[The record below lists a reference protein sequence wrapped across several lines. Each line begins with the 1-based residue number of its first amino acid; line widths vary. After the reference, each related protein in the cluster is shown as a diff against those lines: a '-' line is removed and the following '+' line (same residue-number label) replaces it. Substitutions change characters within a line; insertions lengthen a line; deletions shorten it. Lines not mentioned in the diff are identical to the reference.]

1 MASAGRAWRHRFAHN
16 WYMGSQGR
24 QGWRQHKPATGR
36 GFRPLGE
43 LESDRS
49 GVLIAARSEV
59 SGALVD
65 IRVLAPALTADRA
78 SMSRLGRDMDVLREV
93 RHTNLVSVMN
103 FDKRVGAVVYESV
116 PGSTLSQVLRGQG
129 SLELAASL
137 VLLDDCAAGLAAL
150 HNDGV
155 LHRNV
160 TPDAV
165 VIETTGAVLL
175 RDAGLWVHEHA
186 NGNGSLPDQ
195 HAYLAP
201 EVRGGAEYTPA
212 ADLYAATAVFVESIG
227 GRASKTGV
235 RADLRSL
242 VSAGMAADPSARSA
256 NITAFRHELDDYA
269 RATVGEAWR
278 REGRAL
284 LTAAASAQATRTIR
298 LSPSSEDGNDGGGAA
313 KATVAL
319 LQSEPPVDR
328 GWLLALAAI
337 AGIAL
342 LGALF
347 AARLS
352 GSQGPSLGGL
362 APAPVILPGF
372 TAPTPGFSGIAG
384 FGPGA
389 SPAPGSPSSASGP
402 AAPGVLPTT
411 PGANP
416 TGNPRP
422 TPPPNPALSSQTVTI
437 TSAMPSGA
445 TYGGSYT
452 ASASGGA
459 SGNPVVFSAGSSAGC
474 TKSGSSTFAFTGV
487 GTCTIYAS
495 QAGNSHYNPGQT
507 SRSFTVGQASQ
518 VIVYGPYPS
527 SPIFGGGFTVTA
539 SAAGGLV
546 TFSLD
551 PSSTACTLGSGAVA
565 FTGVGPCII
574 DANQGGGA
582 DYRAAT
588 MHQIQLDVAQA
599 PQSIATPF
607 NFSPAISC
615 PCIGQSYTVSASG
628 GGSGNPVTFTL
639 VSGIGVCSIS
649 GNTITAILPGDC
661 TIQANQAGNAN
672 YSDAPPVQQ
681 TITFS

>member
-1 MASAGRAWRHRFAHN
+1 
-16 WYMGSQGR
+16 MGSQGR
-24 QGWRQHKPATGR
+24 RGWRQRQPATGH
-36 GFRPLGE
+36 GFKPLGE

-65 IRVLAPALTADRA
+65 IRVLAPELTADRA
-78 SMSRLGRDMDVLREV
+78 SMSRLGRDMGVLREV

-103 FDKRVGAVVYESV
+103 FDKGAGAVIYESV
-116 PGSTLSQVLRGQG
+116 PGSTLAQVLNGQG

-175 RDAGLWVHEHA
+175 RDAGLWIRERA
-186 NGNGSLPDQ
+186 NGSVLDQ
-195 HAYLAP
+195 RAYLAP
-201 EVRGGAEYTPA
+201 EVVKGAEYSWS
-212 ADLYAATAVFVESIG
+212 ADLYAATAVFIESIG

-256 NITAFRHELDDYA
+256 SITDFRHALDDYA
-269 RATVGEAWR
+269 RATVGEPWR

-284 LTAAASAQATRTIR
+284 LIAAASAQATRTIR
-298 LSPSSEDGNDGGGAA
+298 ISPASDGGRDGVGAA

-319 LQSEPPVDR
+319 LHGEPPVNKR
-328 GWLLALAAI
+328 WLLALAVI
-337 AGIAL
+337 ACIAL
-342 LGALF
+342 LGAVF
-347 AARLS
+347 AARTA
-352 GSQGPSLGGL
+352 GSQGQSLAVFASGS
-362 APAPVILPGF
+362 PPIL
-372 TAPTPGFSGIAG
+372 PGFSGIAG
-384 FGPGA
+384 FGGPVASPTPGNPGSSA
-389 SPAPGSPSSASGP
+389 SAPATPAPGFALPPS
-402 AAPGVLPTT
+402 T

-416 TGNPRP
+416 TSNPTPGP
-422 TPPPNPALSSQTVTI
+422 TPPPNPALGSQTI
-437 TSAMPSGA
+437 TFTSVAPSGA
-445 TYGGSYT
+445 TYGGAYL
-452 ASASGGA
+452 ASATGGA
-459 SGNPVVFSAGSSAGC
+459 SGNPVVLSAGPSSVGCTTSSAPN
-474 TKSGSSTFAFTGV
+474 TFDFTGV
-487 GTCTIYAS
+487 GMCTIDAY
-495 QAGNSHYNPGQT
+495 QAGNSRYNAGQT
-507 SRSFTVGQASQ
+507 TQSFSIGQASQ
-518 VIVYGPYPS
+518 AIVYGTYPS

-546 TFSLD
+546 TFALD
-551 PSSTACTLGSGAVA
+551 SQSTSCTLSSGAVV

-574 DANQGGGA
+574 DANQGGDA
-582 DYRAAT
+582 DYSPAQ
-588 MHQIQLDVAQA
+588 MHQLQLDVGQA
-599 PQSIATPF
+599 PQSITSPF

-615 PCIGQSYTVSASG
+615 PCIAQSYTVSATG

-639 VSGIGVCSIS
+639 VSGIGVCTLV
-649 GNTITAILPGDC
+649 GDTLTVILPGDC
-661 TIQANQAGNAN
+661 TIQANQAGNTD